1 VRGLV
6 FTAAAEADL
15 ADIARHIT
23 RDSGYLA
30 VGRDFIAKL
39 RNRCGRLASLP
50 GILGT
55 ARPELRADIRSV
67 SEQGYVILFRYLPDQ
82 VEIVRIIEG
91 HRDVA
96 AQFDPPQSH

>member
-1 VRGLV
+1 MRGLV
-6 FTAAAEADL
+6 FTAMAEADL
-15 ADIARHIT
+15 AAIARYVT
-23 RDSGYLA
+23 RHYGNLR

-39 RNRCGRLASLP
+39 RSRCERVASLP

-67 SEQGYVILFRYLPDQ
+67 SEQGYVILFRYLPDR

-96 AQFDPPQSH
+96 AQFDPTQSH